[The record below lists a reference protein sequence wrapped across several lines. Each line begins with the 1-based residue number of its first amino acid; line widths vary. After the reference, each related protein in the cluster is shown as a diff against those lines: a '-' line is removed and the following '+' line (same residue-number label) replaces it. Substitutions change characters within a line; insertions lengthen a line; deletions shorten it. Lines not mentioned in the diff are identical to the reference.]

1 MFYQGTSLLIN
12 IDGALIFDQCILNVN
27 RSLLETIILTLVG
40 FSCLNLQDELKGD
53 YETILVALCGS
64 DN

>member
-1 MFYQGTSLLIN
+1 MCYQVIYLFGRRTDVWYTCTECLLK
-12 IDGALIFDQCILNVN
+12 FV
-27 RSLLETIILTLVG
+27 SLETIILTVVG
-40 FSCLNLQDELKGD
+40 FLYLNVQDELKGD